1 MAAEEEDKEEED
13 VEAASKVRR
22 VFHLRNEAE
31 L

>member
-13 VEAASKVRR
+13 VEAASKVQR
-22 VFHLRNEAE
+22 VFRLRNEAE